1 MDVTVKDNDIIIDIN
16 SMEEKQKREEAYIDR
31 LNIYV
36 ALLKNIEEKK

>member
-31 LNIYV
+31 LNIYA